1 MWTIHLDILEMFG
14 ILQLKIFKPDIL
26 EQDIHLCLFC
36 YFPVTIAGKEEANL
50 ICKFLGF
57 HTSIVF
63 VLCFLLIPKN

>member
-14 ILQLKIFKPDIL
+14 ILQLKKYQADIL
-26 EQDIHLCLFC
+26 EQDIQLCLFC
-36 YFPVTIAGKEEANL
+36 YFPVTIAGNEEANL

-63 VLCFLLIPKN
+63 AFLSMLIPKK